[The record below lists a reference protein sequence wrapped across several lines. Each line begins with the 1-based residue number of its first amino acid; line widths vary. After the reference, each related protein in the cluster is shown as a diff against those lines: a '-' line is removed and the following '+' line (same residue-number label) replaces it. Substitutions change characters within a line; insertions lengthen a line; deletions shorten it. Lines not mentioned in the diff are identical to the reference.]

1 MPFVK
6 ISGISKEK
14 VIEISEDLKNIIVKE
29 TETPKERIRIFYD
42 NVVEIFNQKEINNR
56 IIIDIQW
63 LPRPKE
69 MREKVSQ
76 AYFSYFENLGYKN
89 IKIYFEDINRE
100 YYFVK
105 N

>member
-29 TETPKERIRIFYD
+29 TETPKERIRVFYD
-42 NVVEIFNQKEINNR
+42 STVEIFDQKEVTER
-56 IIIDIQW
+56 IMIDIQW

-76 AYFSYFENLGYKN
+76 AYFSYFEDRGYKN
-89 IKIYFEDINRE
+89 IRIYFEDINKE

>member
-14 VIEISEDLKNIIVKE
+14 VMIISEDLKNIIVRE

-42 NVVEIFNQKEINNR
+42 NKIEILEQEEVNDR
-56 IIIDIQW
+56 VMIDIQW

-76 AYFSYFENLGYKN
+76 AYFSYFENIGYKN
-89 IKIYFEDINRE
+89 IRIYFEDINKE